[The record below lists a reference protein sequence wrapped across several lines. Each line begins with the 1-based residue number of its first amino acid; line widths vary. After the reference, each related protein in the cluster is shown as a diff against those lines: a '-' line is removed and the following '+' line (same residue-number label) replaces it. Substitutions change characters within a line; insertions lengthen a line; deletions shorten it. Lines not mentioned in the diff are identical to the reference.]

1 MKRTFQTR
9 ALAYKK
15 DNLFV
20 GVALDFDLIVQ
31 GKSLGE
37 AIDRLEDCIKSYL
50 ETCVEANESDKQIYR
65 KAPKKYF
72 DIYALFLDL
81 QKNKANKERE
91 LEKNRNKFLG
101 VLSSVI

>member
-1 MKRTFQTR
+1 MKRTFQTK

-15 DNLFV
+15 DNLFL
-20 GVALDFDLIVQ
+20 GVALDFDLVVQ

-50 ETCVEANESDKQIYR
+50 TMCVEDNEPDNKVYR

-72 DIYALFLDL
+72 DVYELILDL
-81 QKNKANKERE
+81 QKSKIKKDSGT
-91 LEKNRNKFLG
+91 EKTKNNFLG